1 MDAALL
7 QTLLQAFVH
16 REKVQTVDAA
26 LEQDIQLMLQIFF
39 GKKGL
44 ESTITFN
51 VKMLL
56 TAYGYSQSSLAEAM
70 GIGRSA
76 MSLKMSGK
84 TGWSVYDLVN
94 ASRFLKVSTEQL
106 LDDSLMRRM
115 GVSDDAE
122 ADMEKSAVSGGLS
135 DDGTPVGARLRGG
148 TREHPPVRRRQRAYR
163 TPDPQ
168 HDAHAGGGT
177 SPSPSGMMPAA
188 PTPDGSSSGRR
199 TAIRFPWRA
208 WSRTAWSGNSAGSGR
223 SCPISAAG
231 IPSPDTPEVYVNSVF
246 THCSR
251 IIP

>member
-1 MDAALL
+1 MSAAPY
-7 QTLLQAFVH
+7 QKQ
-16 REKVQTVDAA
+16 
-26 LEQDIQLMLQIFF
+26 
-39 GKKGL
+39 L

-122 ADMEKSAVSGGLS
+122 ADMEMCAVSG
-135 DDGTPVGARLRGG
+135 
-148 TREHPPVRRRQRAYR
+148 
-163 TPDPQ
+163 
-168 HDAHAGGGT
+168 
-177 SPSPSGMMPAA
+177 
-188 PTPDGSSSGRR
+188 
-199 TAIRFPWRA
+199 
-208 WSRTAWSGNSAGSGR
+208 
-223 SCPISAAG
+223 
-231 IPSPDTPEVYVNSVF
+231 
-246 THCSR
+246 
-251 IIP
+251 

>member
-1 MDAALL
+1 MSAAPY
-7 QTLLQAFVH
+7 QKQ
-16 REKVQTVDAA
+16 
-26 LEQDIQLMLQIFF
+26 
-39 GKKGL
+39 L

-122 ADMEKSAVSGGLS
+122 ADMEKSAVSGL
-135 DDGTPVGARLRGG
+135 
-148 TREHPPVRRRQRAYR
+148 
-163 TPDPQ
+163 
-168 HDAHAGGGT
+168 
-177 SPSPSGMMPAA
+177 
-188 PTPDGSSSGRR
+188 
-199 TAIRFPWRA
+199 
-208 WSRTAWSGNSAGSGR
+208 
-223 SCPISAAG
+223 
-231 IPSPDTPEVYVNSVF
+231 
-246 THCSR
+246 
-251 IIP
+251 

>member
-1 MDAALL
+1 MSLHSDLNQSAQ
-7 QTLLQAFVH
+7 QTGRYQ
-16 REKVQTVDAA
+16 KQ
-26 LEQDIQLMLQIFF
+26 
-39 GKKGL
+39 L

-135 DDGTPVGARLRGG
+135 DDGTP
-148 TREHPPVRRRQRAYR
+148 RRSA
-163 TPDPQ
+163 
-168 HDAHAGGGT
+168 
-177 SPSPSGMMPAA
+177 PS
-188 PTPDGSSSGRR
+188 RR
-199 TAIRFPWRA
+199 H
-208 WSRTAWSGNSAGSGR
+208 SRTSTR
-223 SCPISAAG
+223 SPTTTG
-231 IPSPDTPEVYVNSVF
+231 VPDARSST
-246 THCSR
+246 
-251 IIP
+251 

>member
-1 MDAALL
+1 MTATIIAP
-7 QTLLQAFVH
+7 TAKIS
-16 REKVQTVDAA
+16 EKQ
-26 LEQDIQLMLQIFF
+26 
-39 GKKGL
+39 L

-84 TGWSVYDLVN
+84 TGWSAYDLVN

-135 DDGTPVGARLRGG
+135 DDGTPRGIRTHNPRLKRV
-148 TREHPPVRRRQRAYR
+148 PP
-163 TPDPQ
+163 
-168 HDAHAGGGT
+168 
-177 SPSPSGMMPAA
+177 M
-188 PTPDGSSSGRR
+188 
-199 TAIRFPWRA
+199 
-208 WSRTAWSGNSAGSGR
+208 
-223 SCPISAAG
+223 
-231 IPSPDTPEVYVNSVF
+231 E
-246 THCSR
+246 
-251 IIP
+251 

>member
-1 MDAALL
+1 MSLHSDLNQSAQ
-7 QTLLQAFVH
+7 QTGRYQ
-16 REKVQTVDAA
+16 KQ
-26 LEQDIQLMLQIFF
+26 
-39 GKKGL
+39 L

-135 DDGTPVGARLRGG
+135 DDVTPRRSAPPRRHSKTSTRSPTTTGVPDAR
-148 TREHPPVRRRQRAYR
+148 
-163 TPDPQ
+163 
-168 HDAHAGGGT
+168 
-177 SPSPSGMMPAA
+177 
-188 PTPDGSSSGRR
+188 SS
-199 TAIRFPWRA
+199 T
-208 WSRTAWSGNSAGSGR
+208 
-223 SCPISAAG
+223 
-231 IPSPDTPEVYVNSVF
+231 
-246 THCSR
+246 
-251 IIP
+251 